1 MSRPLRFI
9 PEEGSLV
16 EITCRTDQG
25 RYLLRPDPVIDDI
38 LLGVL
43 GRAQRR
49 YPVEICGF
57 SFLSSHYHL
66 LLWVPDAR
74 SMARFMWYFQTNA
87 AREVARLT
95 DWPDGI
101 WSDRYTSIPV
111 SDEPAAQ
118 VDRLRYVLAQGVKEG
133 LVARVEEWPGI
144 SMLGAVLEGKTI
156 RGTWFNRTQEYRAR
170 LRKKEKDSTESFPS
184 EEIVTL
190 SQLPC
195 WRHLSPEVYR
205 DLVAGLVREIESDAA
220 AERKLTGREPLGP
233 EAILSQHPQTRPE
246 KLKKSPAPLFHAAS
260 KEARQGLRA
269 AYSLFLAAFREGAEG
284 GLQPLP
290 CRFSGRSFRRPGSL
304 AVAKRRRSRRPPL

>member
-16 EITCRTDQG
+16 EITCRTNQG
-25 RYLLRPDPVIDDI
+25 RFLLRPDSVIDDV

-43 GRAQRR
+43 GRAQRL

-95 DWPDGI
+95 DWPDGV
-101 WSDRYTSIPV
+101 WSDRYTAIPV

-118 VDRLRYVLAQGVKEG
+118 VDRLRYVLAQGVKDG

-144 SMLGAVLEGKTI
+144 SMLRAVSEGESL
-156 RGTWFNRTQEYRAR
+156 RGIWFNRTQEYRAR
-170 LRKKEKDSTESFPS
+170 LRKKEKDSEPESFPL
-184 EEIVTL
+184 EEIVVL

-205 DLVAGLVREIESDAA
+205 NLVAGLVREIESDAA
-220 AERKLTGREPLGP
+220 AERKLAGREPLGP
-233 EAILSQHPQTRPE
+233 AAILSQHPQTRPK

-269 AYSLFLAAFREGAEG
+269 AYGLFLGAFREAAERLKAG
-284 GLQPLP
+284 DRLARFPNGCFPPALPFVGL
-290 CRFSGRSFRRPGSL
+290 S
-304 AVAKRRRSRRPPL
+304 ATA

>member
-16 EITCRTDQG
+16 EVTCRTDQG
-25 RYLLRPDPVIDDI
+25 RYLLRPDPVINDI

-43 GRAQRR
+43 GRAQRL

-74 SMARFMWYFQTNA
+74 RMAKFMWYFQTNA
-87 AREVARLT
+87 AREVGRLT
-95 DWPDGI
+95 DWPDGV
-101 WSDRYTSIPV
+101 WTDRYKSIVV

-133 LVARVEEWPGI
+133 LVTRVEEWPGI
-144 SMLGAVLEGKTI
+144 SMLKAVLDGEPI
-156 RGTWFNRTQEYRAR
+156 RGTWLNRTQEYRAR
-170 LRKKEKDSTESFPS
+170 LRRRNKDCEPESFPS
-184 EEIVTL
+184 EETVVL

-205 DLVAGLVREIESDAA
+205 GLVAGLVREIESDAA
-220 AERKLTGREPLGP
+220 AERKLTGHEPLGP
-233 EAILSQHPQTRPE
+233 AAILSQHPHTRPK

-260 KEARQGLRA
+260 KNARQALRA
-269 AYSLFLAAFREGAEG
+269 AYGLFLSAFREAADRLKAGDRLARFPNG
-284 GLQPLP
+284 CFPPALPFVGLYAPA
-290 CRFSGRSFRRPGSL
+290 SS
-304 AVAKRRRSRRPPL
+304 